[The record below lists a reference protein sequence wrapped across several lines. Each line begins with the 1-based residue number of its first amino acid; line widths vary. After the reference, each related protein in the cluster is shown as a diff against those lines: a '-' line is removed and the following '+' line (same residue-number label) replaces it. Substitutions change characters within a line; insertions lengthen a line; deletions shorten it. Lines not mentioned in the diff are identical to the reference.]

1 MLRLNQPTIILAP
14 TLMIKN
20 QWESRFT
27 QIFLQQKEKPA
38 WISMHIKS
46 PANVTV
52 TTHQALLSLYQTLEG
67 KTNEAVVEEEA
78 GKKGGNGA
86 VRSRSNF

>member
-1 MLRLNQPTIILAP
+1 M
-14 TLMIKN
+14 
-20 QWESRFT
+20 
-27 QIFLQQKEKPA
+27 QQKEKPA

-52 TTHQALLSLYQTLEG
+52 TTYQALLSLYQTLEG

-78 GKKGGNGA
+78 GNKEEME
-86 VRSRSNF
+86 RSEADQIFEKIREINFRTIILKVAKHRKRMCI